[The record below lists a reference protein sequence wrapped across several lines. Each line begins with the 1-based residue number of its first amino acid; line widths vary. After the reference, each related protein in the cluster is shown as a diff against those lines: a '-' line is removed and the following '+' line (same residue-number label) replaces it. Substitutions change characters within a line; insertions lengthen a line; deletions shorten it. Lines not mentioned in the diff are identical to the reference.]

1 MTGSVDSTL
10 TERIEGAV
18 VQGRWNEIWRS
29 SYMKE
34 KVIIMDAI
42 EEERKRTMEAEEK
55 AREYLDQNDKLTKQ
69 IKAMKEYM
77 ESKGIADTE
86 PI

>member
-1 MTGSVDSTL
+1 
-10 TERIEGAV
+10 
-18 VQGRWNEIWRS
+18 
-29 SYMKE
+29 MKE

-55 AREYLDQNDKLTKQ
+55 VRKYREQ

-77 ESKGIADTE
+77 ESKGIEYTE
-86 PI
+86 PN